1 MNPMTDMAKAYCT
14 YNGEVCESKTWKVR
28 LGLVI
33 DVGFSILVNELLTL
47 QILLMVLYV
56 SIPMR
61 CYQNEMQIESCSLA
75 L

>member
-33 DVGFSILVNELLTL
+33 DVGFSISVNKLLTL

-56 SIPMR
+56 SIPMHVIKMKCR
-61 CYQNEMQIESCSLA
+61 KRA
-75 L
+75 VA